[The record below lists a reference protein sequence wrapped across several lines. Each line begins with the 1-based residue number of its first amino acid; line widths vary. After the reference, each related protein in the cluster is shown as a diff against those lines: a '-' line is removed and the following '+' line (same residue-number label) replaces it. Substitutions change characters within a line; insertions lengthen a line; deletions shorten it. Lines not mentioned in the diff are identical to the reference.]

1 MPESQVIESSDVPRG
16 TILEGAYV
24 KAYEDEETPIRVED
38 AAAQLGIPL
47 ANFLGYC
54 MDRRHWMPRSD
65 GQWVYPSSLQ
75 GLREY
80 LAHRAPFHS
89 SGGAS

>member
-1 MPESQVIESSDVPRG
+1 VTENTDVPCG

-24 KAYEDEETPIRVED
+24 PAYEGEEPPIRVED
-38 AAAQLGIPL
+38 AAAQIGIPL

-65 GQWVYPSSLQ
+65 GTWVYPSSLQ

-80 LAHRAPFHS
+80 LAHRTPFHS
-89 SGGAS
+89 SGVSP